1 LDLGVSN
8 SSDGARRAAR
18 LLRWYPPAWRERYG
32 EEFADHLEQEF
43 ADRPVDPRRS
53 LNVACKGLVARV
65 EDIGLLN
72 ASRSPSDQTRAA
84 LGTSFALLALA
95 AVIALNFWSWAMLQW
110 SARTY
115 HPIPVDATTG
125 ILTVATGILLLV
137 LVAIV
142 LIVLGSAVR
151 QIVRG
156 RGRRVVGPL
165 VFAAVSV
172 ACFCY
177 FLPPWL
183 PGMFARYS
191 HMFQGGYRWTH
202 PGPAAYGLA
211 TIAHV
216 VTQPW
221 VSMWDPGISGEPTS
235 QTVMNDLAPLA
246 VLVFAVA
253 MAFLVRRVELPRLSE
268 RLGSATVVLLG
279 ILSGVFLLTLV
290 VWFTVGGPIY
300 ATFGETGNIAGVA
313 YLVFL
318 ALVAVLVAR
327 SGLLASKNRSGRKLN
342 HIEIL
347 GENLESS

>member
-1 LDLGVSN
+1 MKDDLDVP
-8 SSDGARRAAR
+8 RRAAR

-43 ADRPVDPRRS
+43 ADRRVDLRRS
-53 LNVACKGLVARV
+53 INVAYKGLVARAD
-65 EDIGLLN
+65 DIGLSN
-72 ASRSPSDQTRAA
+72 ASLSPGGQTRAA
-84 LGTSFALLALA
+84 LSTSFALLALA
-95 AVIALNFWSWAMLQW
+95 AVLAINFWSWAMLQW

-125 ILTVATGILLLV
+125 VLTAAAGILLLV

-142 LIVLGSAVR
+142 LIVLVSAAR

-156 RGRRVVGPL
+156 RGRPVVGPL
-165 VFAAVSV
+165 VFAAGSV

-183 PGMFARYS
+183 PGMFAGYS

-202 PGPAAYGLA
+202 PGPAAYALA
-211 TIAHV
+211 FIAQH

-221 VSMWDPGISGEPTS
+221 ISMWDPGISGEPTS
-235 QTVMNDLAPLA
+235 QAVMNDLAPLA
-246 VLVFAVA
+246 VVVFAVA

-279 ILSGVFLLTLV
+279 ILSGVFLITLV

-300 ATFGETGNIAGVA
+300 ATFGETGNIAGIG
-313 YLVFL
+313 YLVFF
-318 ALVAVLVAR
+318 ALVTVLVAR
-327 SGLLASKNRSGRKLN
+327 SGFLARRNQPPQRRN
-342 HIEIL
+342 HIEIV
-347 GENLESS
+347 GSGNESV

>member
-1 LDLGVSN
+1 MEPRM
-8 SSDGARRAAR
+8 SSTSDDKRRATR

-32 EEFADHLEQEF
+32 EEFVDHLEQEF
-43 ADRPVDPRRS
+43 ADRHFDARRS
-53 LNVACKGLVARV
+53 LNVAFKGLVARA
-65 EDIGLLN
+65 DDFGLSNRAL
-72 ASRSPSDQTRAA
+72 SPGGQTRAA
-84 LGTSFALLALA
+84 LATTFALIALMAVLAL
-95 AVIALNFWSWAMLQW
+95 NSWSWAMLMW

-125 ILTVATGILLLV
+125 VLAVVTGILLLV
-137 LVAIV
+137 LVAIMLVV
-142 LIVLGSAVR
+142 LVSAAR

-156 RGRRVVGPL
+156 RGRRLMGPII
-165 VFAAVSV
+165 FAAASV

-211 TIAHV
+211 FIAHS

-235 QTVMNDLAPLA
+235 QAVMNDLAPLA

-253 MAFLVRRVELPRLSE
+253 MAFLVRRVELPHITR

-279 ILSGVFLLTLV
+279 SLSGVFLSTLV
-290 VWFTVGGPIY
+290 IWFTFGGPIY
-300 ATFGETGNIAGVA
+300 ATFGETGDIGGVA
-313 YLVFL
+313 YLVFM
-318 ALVAVLVAR
+318 ALVIVLVAR
-327 SGLLASKNRSGRKLN
+327 MGVLARRNEPHRGRN
-342 HIEIL
+342 HIVIL
-347 GENLESS
+347 GANSESA

>member
-1 LDLGVSN
+1 VNEKSN
-8 SSDGARRAAR
+8 DTRRAER
-18 LLRWYPPAWRERYG
+18 LLRWYPRAWRERYG
-32 EEFADHLEQEF
+32 EEFTDHLEQEF
-43 ADRPVDPRRS
+43 VERPLDLRRS
-53 LNVACKGLVARV
+53 LNVAFKGLVARV
-65 EDIGLLN
+65 EYFGLSN
-72 ASRSPSDQTRAA
+72 AALSPGGETRAA
-84 LGTSFALLALA
+84 LSTSFALVVVA
-95 AVIALNFWSWAMLQW
+95 AVLAINFWSWAMLQW

-125 ILTVATGILLLV
+125 VLTAATAILSLV

-156 RGRRVVGPL
+156 RGRRLVGPL
-165 VFAAVSV
+165 AFAAGSV

-183 PGMFARYS
+183 PSMFGRYS

-202 PGPAAYGLA
+202 PGPAAYALA
-211 TIAHV
+211 FIAQH

-221 VSMWDPGISGEPTS
+221 ITMWDPGISGEPTS
-235 QTVMNDLAPLA
+235 QAVMNDLAPLV

-268 RLGSATVVLLG
+268 RLEAATLVLLG
-279 ILSGVFLLTLV
+279 SLSSVFLITLV
-290 VWFTVGGPIY
+290 VWLTAGGPIY

-327 SGLLASKNRSGRKLN
+327 SGLRASKNQLGRKRN
-342 HIEIL
+342 QIEIV
-347 GENLESS
+347 GEL

>member
-1 LDLGVSN
+1 VN
-8 SSDGARRAAR
+8 EKSSDPRRAER

-32 EEFADHLEQEF
+32 QEFTDHLEQDFVE
-43 ADRPVDPRRS
+43 RPVDHRRS
-53 LNVACKGLVARV
+53 LNVAFKGLAARV
-65 EDIGLLN
+65 EDIGLSNTSLN
-72 ASRSPSDQTRAA
+72 PSDQTRAA
-84 LGTSFALLALA
+84 LGTSCALLALA
-95 AVIALNFWSWAMLQW
+95 AVIALNYWSWAMLQW

-115 HPIPVDATTG
+115 HPIPVDTTTG
-125 ILTVATGILLLV
+125 ILTVATGVLLLV

-165 VFAAVSV
+165 VFVAGSV

-183 PGMFARYS
+183 PSRFAVYS

-211 TIAHV
+211 SIAHV

-221 VSMWDPGISGEPTS
+221 VSMWDPGLSGEPAS
-235 QTVMNDLAPLA
+235 QTVMNDLTPLA

-253 MAFLVRRVELPRLSE
+253 MAFLVRRVELPRIGE
-268 RLGSATVVLLG
+268 RIGSATVKFLS

-290 VWFTVGGPIY
+290 VWFTAGGPLF

-313 YLVFL
+313 YLVFF
-318 ALVAVLVAR
+318 ALVTVLVAR
-327 SGLLASKNRSGRKLN
+327 SGLLATRNQPRQKRNE
-342 HIEIL
+342 IEIL
-347 GENLESS
+347 DRRKLA